1 MGKKFAIA
9 AVSAF
14 ALFYLLSAPQDA
26 AELVRSLA
34 DSVGN
39 ALGQILEFLRN
50 LL

>member
-26 AELVRSLA
+26 AELVRSLI
-34 DSVGN
+34 DGLTE
-39 ALGQILEFLRN
+39 ALGQILDFFRN

>member
-26 AELVRSLA
+26 AELVRSLI
-34 DSVGN
+34 DGLGD
-39 ALGQILEFLRN
+39 ALGQILDFLRN

>member
-26 AELVRSLA
+26 AELVKSLI
-34 DSVGN
+34 DGLGN
-39 ALGQILEFLRN
+39 ALGQILDFLRN